1 MSTKR
6 RSKIITM
13 EGMNL
18 RVGCVVY
25 MNGTAR
31 TILRI
36 TRGFVRRGTSME
48 AGGVLHCANGYSTK
62 FFDSELFE
70 VMA

>member
-1 MSTKR
+1 
-6 RSKIITM
+6 
-13 EGMNL
+13 MNL

-36 TRGFVRRGTSME
+36 TRGFVRCGTSTT